1 MGNGKSPAGI
11 GLDAPET
18 IDDGT
23 AARISSPSPGPI
35 GLDAKSGTAKQ
46 TRASLADLVV
56 GFARR
61 NRGERVGNGQCF
73 TLVDRALG
81 AADAKTARDFGTV
94 TADADYVWGTSVALS
109 DLQRGDIIQLRD
121 YTYER
126 VDVTTDDS
134 GTTTDEHAEDRPH
147 HTVIVDSVDG
157 DGAVTVWE
165 QNAPVGS
172 AVRRTQLFF
181 TNTSSTHGNRTRRIT
196 VRGTFWFYRPE
207 AR

>member
-1 MGNGKSPAGI
+1 MRLAERLASEIERLLRDRDRFANLP
-11 GLDAPET
+11 LVDEPVRLEPEF
-18 IDDGT
+18 
-23 AARISSPSPGPI
+23 AVSR
-35 GLDAKSGTAKQ
+35 
-46 TRASLADLVV
+46 LVV
-56 GFARR
+56 RARR

-73 TLVDRALG
+73 THVDRALG